1 MVKKISERKSPDQIG
16 LSFKNNAEEQ
26 KLYAWLKQK
35 LNPGIYLKELA
46 YKEYLIETGKLQ
58 YIETDNLQ
66 NTSTSSRNDEPTK
79 TEIAAN
85 PYGFDDDDDE

>member
-1 MVKKISERKSPDQIG
+1 MSKKISERKSPDQIG

-58 YIETDNLQ
+58 YIATDNLQ
-66 NTSTSSRNDEPTK
+66 PTSTSSQNDEPIK
-79 TEIAAN
+79 TEIAMN
-85 PYGFDDDDDE
+85 PYGFDDDDE